1 MPRSLTVA
9 ALVVFACVSAP
20 VVGTEPTT
28 DSRFLSPGGKYEL
41 MFEEIAR
48 RTFTREEQLQ
58 RLDNTDHI
66 EYEVTIIRIDTG
78 TPVAT
83 FPYSDVYGFNQ
94 PSEPTPLKSVSRWF
108 DWSPEEDFVV
118 LPVEGWA
125 SAPGTPEAKVLA
137 LNDELGWSESWFT
150 LDEVTWA
157 DALVAVG
164 DRHNDC
170 DYSVDVFDG
179 RIGKQRAVVEKTSPI
194 GYQIESVSAR
204 QMLIR
209 RVLDNCART
218 ERRETFE
225 QQCLS
230 LDLDT
235 MTVSPEPCGS

>member
-1 MPRSLTVA
+1 MVA
-9 ALVVFACVSAP
+9 MLVAFACVSAP
-20 VVGTEPTT
+20 VLGTEPTA
-28 DSRFLSPGGKYEL
+28 DARFVSPGGRYEL
-41 MFEEIAR
+41 RFEEIAR
-48 RTFTREEQLQ
+48 RTFTREQQLQ

-66 EYEVTIIRIDTG
+66 DYEVTITRIDTR

-94 PSEPTPLKSVSRWF
+94 PSEPTPLKELSRWF

-125 SAPGTPEAKVLA
+125 SAPGTPNAKVLA
-137 LNDELGWSESWFT
+137 LNDELGWSESRFT
-150 LDEVTWA
+150 LDKVTWINS
-157 DALVAVG
+157 LVAVG

-179 RIGKQRAVVEKTSPI
+179 RTGEQKAVVEKTSPI
-194 GYQIESVSAR
+194 GYKIESITAR

-218 ERRETFE
+218 ELRETFE
-225 QQCLS
+225 QRCLS
-230 LDLDT
+230 LEFDT
-235 MTVSPEPCGS
+235 MTVSPEPCGT